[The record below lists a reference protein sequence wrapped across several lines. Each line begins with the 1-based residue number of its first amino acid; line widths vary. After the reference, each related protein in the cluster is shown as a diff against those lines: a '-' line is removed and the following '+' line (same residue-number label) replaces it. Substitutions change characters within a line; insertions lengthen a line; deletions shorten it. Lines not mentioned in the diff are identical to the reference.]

1 MTTRTQANAAA
12 CHEPFGQALR
22 RHLEDREQL
31 LFTSRALSVS
41 EMASVLA
48 HELNQPIGTVVNLLR
63 GIKARLLAA
72 GAPADA
78 EIGEAL
84 RIALEQALFASR
96 IVARIRGYTLARRQ
110 RVDALDLAVVVRESL
125 ALLDWDLHRHGVS
138 VSSRLTDTDVQM
150 TGDKVMIQQ
159 VLVNLLRN
167 ALDAMHG
174 TPAHKRRLQVSLSKH
189 GRLARISIQD
199 SGCGV
204 STEAEHRLFT
214 PFHSTKPN
222 GLGIGLNI
230 CRSFVE
236 LHQGRLWFT
245 RHDAAPGS
253 TFHIELPLDLTAH
266 ESTP

>member
-1 MTTRTQANAAA
+1 MTMHTRPDTPP
-12 CHEPFGQALR
+12 CHEPFGKALR

-48 HELNQPIGTVVNLLR
+48 HELNQPIGAVVNLLR
-63 GIKARLLAA
+63 GIEARLPAA
-72 GAPADA
+72 SAPADA
-78 EIGEAL
+78 EIAGAL

-96 IVARIRGYTLARRQ
+96 IVARIRGYTLARRP
-110 RVDALDLAVVVRESL
+110 RGDALDLADVVRESL
-125 ALLDWDLHRHGVS
+125 ALLDWDLQRHGVS
-138 VSSRLTDTDVQM
+138 VSTRLADTAVRT
-150 TGDKVMIQQ
+150 TGDKVMLQQ

-167 ALDAMHG
+167 ALDAMHA
-174 TPAHKRRLQVSLSKH
+174 TPTHKRRLQVSLAAH
-189 GRLARISIQD
+189 GRQARISIQD
-199 SGCGV
+199 SGCGL
-204 STEAEHRLFT
+204 STEAERRLFA

-245 RHDAAPGS
+245 RREAEPGS
-253 TFHIELPLDLTAH
+253 TFHIELPLDLAAH
-266 ESTP
+266 ERTP